1 METTRALSITL
12 GQPLAD
18 PGNLATSVANHV
30 VIVRATHSDLVVFP
44 EMSLTGYFMDAPVID
59 FEGEEFAPLQQACA
73 ELDTAVLVS
82 APIHQ
87 GNKDYIGVVRI
98 DAEGHSVVAAKTC
111 LVDHEKPRF
120 HAGSGPYTIDVKGF
134 TVGLSVCMDNWTDDF
149 IRQLVTLD
157 VDLLCASS
165 FDFAGEEE
173 EFHNHFK
180 DLARKLDCPIAVARL
195 VGDTQLA
202 DAASGCSAFY
212 IPDLE
217 HTTAGDK
224 QPVEVIAASADAGDV
239 ITHTFS

>member
-1 METTRALSITL
+1 MDTSRALSIAL
-12 GQPLAD
+12 GQPLPV
-18 PGNLATSVANHV
+18 PGDLATTVANHV
-30 VIVRATHSDLVVFP
+30 AIVKAANCDLVVFP
-44 EMSLTGYFMDAPVID
+44 ELSLTGYFMDAPIID
-59 FEGEEFAPLQQACA
+59 FESEEVAPLQQACA
-73 ELDTAVLVS
+73 ESETVALVS

-87 GNKDYIGVVRI
+87 GNKDYIGVVLI
-98 DAEGHSVVAAKTC
+98 DAEGPTVVAAKSC
-111 LVDHEKPRF
+111 LVKHEKPRF
-120 HAGSGPYTIDVKGF
+120 HPGAGPYTIEVKGRNI
-134 TVGLSVCMDNWTDDF
+134 GLSVCMDNWTEEF
-149 IRQLVTLD
+149 IRELVALN

-180 DLARKLDCPIAVARL
+180 DLARKLDCPLAVARL

-217 HTTAGDK
+217 QRNAGDK
-224 QPVEVIAASADAGDV
+224 QPVEIIAASARPDDF